1 MRSIGAFLKVLAFCI
16 VFDIVYVRM
25 FPVWLVVFAYPAL
38 GDVFRKYLLE
48 TGSVVDADESYASDD
63 TEDTDVSASYVN
75 SDFSAYDTDKDEDEW
90 GQ

>member
-1 MRSIGAFLKVLAFCI
+1 MRYDQIRLDYHVAGFEDKPFCEAL
-16 VFDIVYVRM
+16 
-25 FPVWLVVFAYPAL
+25 PVWLVSFAYPAL

-48 TGSVVDADESYASDD
+48 TGPAVHADDAYESDD
-63 TEDTDVSASYVN
+63 TEDTDVSASYGN